1 VSTTVTVPVL
11 GRRTTVEHRTGTL
24 LLQVNHWD
32 QPSDG
37 PLSEAALQRKLKTL
51 GYDSFPRANPSG
63 VIVSAR
69 VHHCERA
76 EAVLSGLL
84 RVTIDNETVILTDG
98 DIAFIPRGAQSRI
111 EPVGSAPV
119 RCIEAIGRA
128 GRI

>member
-1 VSTTVTVPVL
+1 VNTTVTVPDL
-11 GRRTTVEHRTGTL
+11 GRRATVQHRTGTL
-24 LLQVNHWD
+24 LMQVNRWD
-32 QPSDG
+32 PQSDG

-51 GYDSFPRANPSG
+51 GYDSFPRANPNG

-76 EAVLSGLL
+76 EAVVTGLV
-84 RVTIDNETVILTDG
+84 RVTIDDETVILTDG

-128 GRI
+128 GRV